1 MARPYQFIYG
11 RRASREG
18 RNRGA
23 PAFVV
28 ITFLVTL
35 GVLQG
40 QVSMSGVASHLVF
53 LSAGIAFLGG
63 AVLNWKTLKGPA
75 KGAL

>member
-1 MARPYQFIYG
+1 
-11 RRASREG
+11 
-18 RNRGA
+18 
-23 PAFVV
+23 
-28 ITFLVTL
+28 
-35 GVLQG
+35 
-40 QVSMSGVASHLVF
+40 MSGVASHLVF